1 MMHQRISKKI
11 IIYLFI
17 FVTLVTITNNKPSSN
32 FYTIKEFNINGL
44 NILETSK
51 IHDDLRILK
60 NINIFLLDKKK
71 ITKKIYSYKI
81 IEKIKIFKNYPSTL
95 NIEIKKTKFLAI
107 TKKNNI
113 DYLIGANGN
122 LIKVNDT
129 ISDLPYIFGNI
140 DVNNFLYFKEII
152 DNSNFRFNDMENLYY
167 FKSNRWDVITKG
179 GLTLKMPSNLT
190 VKKLNLMFK
199 IIQENDF
206 NDNKI
211 IDFRQSDMMV
221 IN

>member
-1 MMHQRISKKI
+1 MAAVGVTFLFLMALRKKLREKNFFKDISEPNLLS
-11 IIYLFI
+11 YLDLVALGTVCDVVSLTKCNRV
-17 FVTLVTITNNKPSSN
+17 FVKV
-32 FYTIKEFNINGL
+32 GL
-44 NILETSK
+44 
-51 IHDDLRILK
+51 
-60 NINIFLLDKKK
+60 
-71 ITKKIYSYKI
+71 
-81 IEKIKIFKNYPSTL
+81 
-95 NIEIKKTKFLAI
+95 
-107 TKKNNI
+107 
-113 DYLIGANGN
+113 N
-122 LIKVNDT
+122 LIKERRNLGIT
-129 ISDLPYIFGNI
+129 
-140 DVNNFLYFKEII
+140 KII